1 MGMHTVCWAGGLWW
15 GYRGSRDK
23 HAPEVLPQHKSLTT
37 GCWQNKPCLA
47 QPSRCHNVSYHKV
60 AKILFR
66 SVTVSLCCVLCML
79 CPVLQIRNLQNEVTK
94 KCAPPCA
101 TTDAVFYAG
110 TGLLLCRSEDKV
122 CVLVCHA

>member
-1 MGMHTVCWAGGLWW
+1 
-15 GYRGSRDK
+15 
-23 HAPEVLPQHKSLTT
+23 
-37 GCWQNKPCLA
+37 
-47 QPSRCHNVSYHKV
+47 
-60 AKILFR
+60 
-66 SVTVSLCCVLCML
+66 ML